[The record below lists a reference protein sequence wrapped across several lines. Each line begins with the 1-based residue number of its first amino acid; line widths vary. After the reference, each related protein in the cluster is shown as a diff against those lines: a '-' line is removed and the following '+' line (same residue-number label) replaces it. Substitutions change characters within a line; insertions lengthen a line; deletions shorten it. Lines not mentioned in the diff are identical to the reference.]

1 MKTYMLSCN
10 ANFNTNKLKKNIS
23 LSIGKLKN
31 TSKPEQKQS
40 HELKPGIIVL
50 EKNKDIRKQHMAV
63 PEMMLSS
70 DVSYITQ
77 FFLIFLGEWLHR
89 SGNT

>member
-1 MKTYMLSCN
+1 MPTLILIN
-10 ANFNTNKLKKNIS
+10 VKKKIFINRQTE
-23 LSIGKLKN
+23 KY
-31 TSKPEQKQS
+31 KPEQKQS
-40 HELKPGIIVL
+40 HELKPGIVVL
-50 EKNKDIRKQHMAV
+50 EKNKDIRKQHLVV

-89 SGNT
+89 PGNTSSSLLAVQ

>member
-10 ANFNTNKLKKNIS
+10 ANFNTNKRKKKKIFINRQTEKY
-23 LSIGKLKN
+23 KL
-31 TSKPEQKQS
+31 EQKQS
-40 HELKPGIIVL
+40 HELKPGIVVL
-50 EKNKDIRKQHMAV
+50 EKNKDIRKQHLVV

-89 SGNT
+89 PGNT

>member
-1 MKTYMLSCN
+1 MKIYMLSCN
-10 ANFNTNKLKKNIS
+10 ANFNTNKLEKKT

>member
-10 ANFNTNKLKKNIS
+10 ANFNTNKLEKIN
-23 LSIGKLKN
+23 LY
-31 TSKPEQKQS
+31 QKQS